1 MLLRF
6 NAYRHETEK
15 RMKTKQERKQEKGI
29 ASVLCNT
36 RIDHNSVLRAQ
47 LRMTVAERA
56 TTHCFWQLK
65 KWKVWGFRST
75 DGTITRSSL
84 VIHRICT
91 AYIVWTVTHQSSW
104 SSAQCYALWDRA
116 NYTFLK
122 IKNWF
127 HTRPAAFCHYW
138 LRKTLCNVCDS
149 RRIDRHFLHWHCN
162 HSQSIYSL
170 AIVADIQQQPHVC
183 IHTPY
188 IRI

>member
-6 NAYRHETEK
+6 NAYRHET
-15 RMKTKQERKQEKGI
+15 RKQETGI
-29 ASVLCNT
+29 ASVLYNT
-36 RIDHNSVLRAQ
+36 RIDHNSVLWAQ

-104 SSAQCYALWDRA
+104 SSAQSYALWDRA

-122 IKNWF
+122 KKIGS
-127 HTRPAAFCHYW
+127 TPGRPHFAITDWERPSATCVTHVA
-138 LRKTLCNVCDS
+138 LTDISC
-149 RRIDRHFLHWHCN
+149 IDTVTIASQFIHW
-162 HSQSIYSL
+162 
-170 AIVADIQQQPHVC
+170 P
-183 IHTPY
+183 
-188 IRI
+188 